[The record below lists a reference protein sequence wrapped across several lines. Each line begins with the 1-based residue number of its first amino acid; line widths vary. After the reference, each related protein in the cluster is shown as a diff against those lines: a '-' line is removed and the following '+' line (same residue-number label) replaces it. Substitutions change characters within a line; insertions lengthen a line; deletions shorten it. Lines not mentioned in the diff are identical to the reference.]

1 MEFCFFKQKTAYEMR
16 ISDWSSDVCSSDLY
30 TGAAGWMYR
39 AGVEGILGIR
49 REGSFLVV
57 DPCIPS
63 AWPGF
68 EATVKVGS
76 THYDIRV
83 EAPSHC
89 HRDASPA
96 VLDGLLI
103 QRTEGR
109 SEEHTSELQ
118 SLMRISYA
126 VFFLTKN
133 TTTPIK

>member
-1 MEFCFFKQKTAYEMR
+1 
-16 ISDWSSDVCSSDLY
+16 
-30 TGAAGWMYR
+30 MYR

-83 EAPSHC
+83 QAPSHC
-89 HRDASPA
+89 HRDSSPA
-96 VLDGLLI
+96 VLAGLRI
-103 QRTEGR
+103 PRTEGPAR
-109 SEEHTSELQ
+109 VPLDGGARRLSTGVGNGRACGGGIGGQDVL
-118 SLMRISYA
+118 
-126 VFFLTKN
+126 V
-133 TTTPIK
+133 

>member
-1 MEFCFFKQKTAYEMR
+1 
-16 ISDWSSDVCSSDLY
+16 
-30 TGAAGWMYR
+30 MYR

-57 DPCIPS
+57 DPCIPT

-96 VLDGLLI
+96 VLDGYRI

-109 SEEHTSELQ
+109 VREIGRASCRE
-118 SLMRISYA
+118 RVCRYVYISVVA
-126 VFFLTKN
+126 SSFKKKN
-133 TTTPIK
+133 

>member
-1 MEFCFFKQKTAYEMR
+1 
-16 ISDWSSDVCSSDLY
+16 
-30 TGAAGWMYR
+30 MYR

-96 VLDGLLI
+96 VLDGLRI
-103 QRTEGR
+103 HRIEGR
-109 SEEHTSELQ
+109 VRVPLDGGAHTLLIGAESVDRKSTRLN
-118 SLMRISYA
+118 SSH
-126 VFFLTKN
+126 
-133 TTTPIK
+133 

>member
-1 MEFCFFKQKTAYEMR
+1 
-16 ISDWSSDVCSSDLY
+16 
-30 TGAAGWMYR
+30 MYR

-96 VLDGLLI
+96 VLDGLRI

-109 SEEHTSELQ
+109 VRVPLDGGAH
-118 SLMRISYA
+118 SLLIGVERVPAPGCSSGVGMSGRSKGA
-126 VFFLTKN
+126 VV
-133 TTTPIK
+133 TPWNRWFRLPPPP